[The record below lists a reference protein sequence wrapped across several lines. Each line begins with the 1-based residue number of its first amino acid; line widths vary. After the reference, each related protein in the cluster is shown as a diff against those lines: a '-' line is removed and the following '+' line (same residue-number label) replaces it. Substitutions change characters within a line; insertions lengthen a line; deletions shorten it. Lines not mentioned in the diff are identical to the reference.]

1 MALPILSDSKS
12 YDAAVQIVSKLNS
25 EGYIAYFAGGCVR
38 DALEGKTPSDI
49 DIATNAHPDAVQ
61 KLFRKTIPVGVQF
74 GVVRVRD
81 GDFEYEVATFRTDG
95 PYLDGRRPSDVA
107 FSTAEQDALRRD
119 FTVNGMFYDPLAG
132 EVIDFVGGQS
142 DLHQRIVRAIGEP
155 ALRFKEDRLRLIR
168 AIRFA
173 AKLEFEIEHG
183 TWEAI
188 RSAAPEISLVS
199 MERVRDELIKILG
212 DRNRVRGF
220 DLMDRS
226 CLLAVVLPEVD
237 RLKGVEQP
245 EKFHP
250 EGDVFVH
257 TRKMLSLLEPGADGL
272 LAMAVLLHD
281 IGKPLTQTF
290 EEDRIRFNGH
300 DRVGAEMA
308 ERTMERLRFSR
319 AQIQLVVEA
328 VRQHMVFK
336 DVQQMRPA
344 RLKRFMAR
352 PTFELELELHRVDCM
367 ASHGDIENHT
377 FLSNKKKEFAHQPLI
392 PEPLLRG
399 DDLLALGLDP
409 GPEIGRLLN
418 AVQTA
423 QLEGEIKTRKEA
435 LELVRSVSPDLSSAA
450 SS

>member
-1 MALPILSDSKS
+1 MVLPILSESKP
-12 YDAAVQIVSKLNS
+12 YEPAVQIVRRLHSA
-25 EGYIAYFAGGCVR
+25 GCIAYFAGGCVR
-38 DALEGKTPSDI
+38 DALQGKTPSDI
-49 DIATNAHPDAVQ
+49 DIATDAHPEKVST
-61 KLFRKTIPVGVQF
+61 LFRKTIPVGVQF
-74 GVVRVRD
+74 GVVRVRE

-107 FSTAEQDALRRD
+107 YSTAEQDALRRD
-119 FTVNGMFYDPLAG
+119 FTVNGMFYDPLKE
-132 EVIDFVGGQS
+132 EVIDFVAGQK
-142 DLHQRIVRAIGEP
+142 DLHQRTLRAIGEP

-173 AKLEFEIEHG
+173 AKLEFQIEHG

-188 RSAAPEISLVS
+188 TSAVAEIASVS
-199 MERVRDELIKILG
+199 MERVRDELVKILG
-212 DRNRVRGF
+212 DRNRLRGF
-220 DLMDRS
+220 DLMDQS
-226 CLLAVVLPEVD
+226 GLLAVVLPEVD

-257 TRKMLSLLEPGADGL
+257 TRKLLSLLEPDADPL

-290 EEDRIRFNGH
+290 EADRIRFSGH
-300 DRVGAEMA
+300 DRLGAEMA
-308 ERTMERLRFSR
+308 EQVMERLRFSR
-319 AQIQLVVEA
+319 HQIEIVVEA

-352 PTFELELELHRVDCM
+352 ATFGLELELHRVDCL

-377 FLSNKKKEFAHQPLI
+377 FLSDKEKEFAHQPLI
-392 PEPLLRG
+392 PPPLLRG
-399 DDLLALGLDP
+399 DDLLALGLNP

-418 AVQTA
+418 LVQTA
-423 QLEGEIKTRKEA
+423 QLDGEIRSHEEA
-435 LELVRSVSPDLSSAA
+435 LALVRSIKATDS
-450 SS
+450 